1 MHGRKIQ
8 TATTLTAHFPW
19 GNGVGEDWEQSQTP
33 FNTSLPLV
41 KAQGGQSGHVDSHG
55 HLPARGCATQG
66 AGTALTLHVTHAVL
80 ADHPSVILLVCRPL
94 VDEHSGV
101 GGPGVQHD
109 AILQV
114 ERQESGP
121 EGGSP
126 SGCPGRLQGSYCS

>member
-1 MHGRKIQ
+1 MHTRKRQ

-19 GNGVGEDWEQSQTP
+19 GRFWEQTQIP

-41 KAQGGQSGHVDSHG
+41 EAQGEKSGHVDCHG

-80 ADHPSVILLVCRPL
+80 ADHPSVIFLVRRPL

-121 EGGSP
+121 EGRSP
-126 SGCPGRLQGSYCS
+126 FGCPWPPPGKLLS